1 MSPTKPQTTS
11 LLKRTWVRNLNQH
24 RWRSRTSLKSRNVQV
39 MTRWIRTNLHHNLSL
54 QTINQFL
61 QRILRTLITLK

>member
-1 MSPTKPQTTS
+1 MSPTLPQTTS